1 MLCVLMIV
9 TRVVVAEDSAA
20 PEAGTARDVIF
31 RADAA
36 YNGKQYADAVAGYE
50 KFLIDFG
57 ASSEAAPLLPH
68 VRYNLVAALM
78 QVQKYGDAVEAIREA
93 QKLKEMTPKQSEDLA
108 FWLGVANLQ
117 SGHPQEAN
125 KALGQF
131 SSAFPNSSRRADVA
145 LLSGTALLGS
155 GQQAEAAKVL
165 SAIRKT
171 PQHPHRGRA
180 AVLELH
186 CLIET
191 GQDATALALLAEE
204 GADMG
209 KNINQIGAFQN
220 LALGLG
226 EKLLEEDRPRDAIR
240 ALQNIWPRERLIAH
254 QRGKLEEIKA
264 QLAVI
269 ERSPHPDV
277 FARNQQQQLQR
288 EVEKELIN
296 LEKIPSFDASV
307 RFRMATAFHRQD
319 RFRECATLLDDMLRQ
334 MKPDPVVETA
344 SLSALQS
351 WMAIERYD
359 RAIEASR
366 LFEKNFPDSKSLPLV
381 LYLRGTAQQKSG
393 SYADAMA
400 TLARL
405 QETFPSSEQ
414 APRAFFMTGFT
425 QLLGE
430 QNDEAADTFRKFLE
444 KNSRH
449 ELAEAADYWLG
460 SALAFARKYPEAREV
475 LGAHAEKFPSGSL
488 RAPAAFRNAYCA
500 QSVKDYAQAEKEL
513 KQLLQEFPQSG
524 ESAEARLMLGDA
536 LLAQGKSDEG
546 KEVYASVPEGVGH
559 SHEEAQFKLAKVLKL
574 EEDFEGLRGLMN
586 KYLKAYPRSPRA
598 AEALY
603 LIGQS
608 WRQQDQP
615 EKAVAEYWKAINQF
629 GDDPEAD
636 SVEEMF
642 LALGKN
648 LKGEAEQRDYL
659 AELRS
664 LRDRAASEG
673 KKVLGIRTI
682 WALSQAVKKSDPA
695 LAGSLLREAAA
706 LAKPENTDPVILAD
720 FAAAQMSA
728 ANSVPETNESAA
740 RKAKAA
746 QLYRDLLKW
755 HPRAAQKDKALA
767 ALAQFALEAGD
778 TQAALDYYGRLE
790 RDAPWSP
797 LMGDALMARA
807 RLELEAGR
815 KDQAVETYTRLLAAE
830 GVSGKLKAQALLAIG
845 DIEMARSQPKLAI
858 PYYQRIYILY
868 GKWRETVAEAYLRS
882 GEAFEQLQDNQAA
895 RKSYEE
901 LVSNED
907 LAALPQAATAREK
920 LKKFVPSGARSPS

>member
-1 MLCVLMIV
+1 MLCVLTV
-9 TRVVVAEDSAA
+9 AARVLAAGEPAA
-20 PEAGTARDVIF
+20 PESGTARDVIF

-36 YNGKQYADAVAGYE
+36 YNGKQYTDAVAGYE
-50 KFLIDFG
+50 KFLTDFG

-78 QVQKYGDAVEAIREA
+78 QVQKYSDAVEAISEA
-93 QKLKEMTPKQSEDLA
+93 QKLKEMTPKQGEDLL
-108 FWLGVANLQ
+108 FWLGVAHLQ
-117 SGHPQEAN
+117 AGNPQEAN
-125 KALGQF
+125 KALDQF
-131 SSAFPNSSRRADVA
+131 STAFPNSSRRADVA
-145 LLSGTALLGS
+145 MLVGTALLAS
-155 GQQAEAAKVL
+155 AQQAEAAKL
-165 SAIRKT
+165 FSTIRHT

-191 GQDATALALLAEE
+191 GQDAPALALLAEE
-204 GADMG
+204 GPAMD
-209 KNINQIGAFQN
+209 KNINQIANFQI
-220 LALGLG
+220 LALRLG
-226 EKLLEEDRPRDAIR
+226 EKLLEEGRPRDAIR
-240 ALQNIWPRERLIAH
+240 ALQNIWPRERLITR
-254 QRGKLEEIKA
+254 QRGKLGEIKA
-264 QLAVI
+264 RLVAI

-288 EVEKELIN
+288 EVEKELAD

-319 RFRECATLLDDMLRQ
+319 RFRECAILLDDMLHQ

-351 WMAIERYD
+351 WMAAERYD
-359 RAIEASR
+359 KAVDASR
-366 LFEKNFPDSKSLPLV
+366 LFEKNFSASKSLPLV
-381 LYLRGTAQQKSG
+381 LYLRGTAQQKAG
-393 SYADAMA
+393 SYDEAIK
-400 TLARL
+400 TLAQL
-405 QETFPSSEQ
+405 QEKFPSSDQ
-414 APRAFFMTGFT
+414 AQRAVFMTGFT
-425 QLLGE
+425 QLLAE
-430 QNDEAADTFRKFLE
+430 RNDEAADTFRKFLE
-444 KNSRH
+444 KNERH
-449 ELAEAADYWLG
+449 ELAEAGHYWLG
-460 SALAFARKYPEAREV
+460 SALAFAKKYPEAREV
-475 LGAHAEKFPSGSL
+475 LGAHTEKFPTGSL
-488 RAPAAFRNAYCA
+488 RSAAAFRNAYCA
-500 QSVKDYAQAEKEL
+500 QSIKDYAQAEKEL
-513 KQLLQEFPQSG
+513 KQLLQDFPQSQ

-536 LLAQGKSDEG
+536 LLAEGKSDEG
-546 KEVYASVPEGVGH
+546 KEVYASVPSGTGH
-559 SHEEAQFKLAKVLKL
+559 SHEEAQFKMAKVLKL
-574 EEDFEGLRGLMN
+574 EEDFEGIRELMN
-586 KYLKAYPRSPRA
+586 KYLQAYPRSPRA

-615 EKAVAEYWKAINQF
+615 EKAAAEYWKAINQF
-629 GDDPEAD
+629 GDDPEAG

-642 LALGKN
+642 VALGKSH
-648 LKGEAEQRDYL
+648 KSETEQRDYL

-673 KKVLGIRTI
+673 KKVLVVRTI

-706 LAKPENTDPVILAD
+706 LAKPENTDPMILAD

-728 ANSVPETNESAA
+728 ATSVPETNESAT

-767 ALAQFALEAGD
+767 ALAQFALDAGD

-797 LMGDALMARA
+797 LMGDALMTRA

-815 KDQAVETYTRLLAAE
+815 NDQAAGAYTRLLAAE

-868 GKWRETVAEAYLRS
+868 GKWRETVADAYLRS
-882 GEAFEQLQDNQAA
+882 GEAFEQLQDKEAA
-895 RKSYEE
+895 RKTYEE
-901 LVSNED
+901 LLSNED
-907 LAALPQAATAREK
+907 LTALPQAATAREK
-920 LKKFVPSGARSPS
+920 LKKFAPSGAQSPS